1 MEMEEK
7 VKKAIKG
14 DDNAFYEII
23 AERKVQL
30 YRTAFTY
37 VKNKE
42 DALDIVSETVYKAYL
57 SIKKLK
63 EPLFFNTWLTRI
75 LINCSLDY
83 IRKNKKVIS
92 FKEYDVIRDDTQ
104 FKNND
109 EAIDLHNA
117 LGKLNENCKT
127 IVILK
132 YFQDLTIKEVA
143 EVLQCPIGTIKTNLH
158 KALIELRIN
167 LKEEL

>member
-1 MEMEEK
+1 VELEEK
-7 VKKAIKG
+7 VIKAIKG
-14 DDNAFYEII
+14 DDNAFYELIS
-23 AERKVQL
+23 ERRGQL
-30 YRTAFTY
+30 YRTAYTY
-37 VKNKE
+37 AKNKE

-63 EPLFFNTWLTRI
+63 EPRFFNTWLTRI

-83 IRKNKKVIS
+83 IKKNKKVVD
-92 FKEYDVIRDDTQ
+92 FQMCTVFDEKVKDENKEEV
-104 FKNND
+104 
-109 EAIDLHNA
+109 IDLHNA
-117 LGKLNENCKT
+117 LDKLNENCKT

-132 YFQDLTIKEVA
+132 YFQDLTITEVA

-158 KALIELRIN
+158 KALSQLRIS

>member
-1 MEMEEK
+1 VELEEK
-7 VKKAIKG
+7 VIKAIKG
-14 DDNAFYEII
+14 DDNAFYELIS
-23 AERKVQL
+23 ERRAQL
-30 YRTAFTY
+30 YRTAYTY

-63 EPLFFNTWLTRI
+63 EPRFFNTWLTRI

-83 IRKNKKVIS
+83 IKKNKKVVD
-92 FKEYDVIRDDTQ
+92 FEKCTKFDEKVKDENKEEV
-104 FKNND
+104 
-109 EAIDLHNA
+109 IDLHNA
-117 LGKLNENCKT
+117 LDKLNENCKT

-132 YFQDLTIKEVA
+132 YFQDLTITEVA

-158 KALIELRIN
+158 KALGQLRIS

>member
-1 MEMEEK
+1 MELEEK
-7 VKKAIKG
+7 VIKAIKG
-14 DDNAFYEII
+14 DDNAFYELIS
-23 AERKVQL
+23 ERRAQL
-30 YRTAFTY
+30 YRTAYTY

-63 EPLFFNTWLTRI
+63 EPRFFNTWLTRI

-83 IRKNKKVIS
+83 IKKNKKVVD
-92 FKEYDVIRDDTQ
+92 FEKCTKFDEKVKDENKEEV
-104 FKNND
+104 
-109 EAIDLHNA
+109 IDLHNA
-117 LGKLNENCKT
+117 LDKLNENCKT

-132 YFQDLTIKEVA
+132 YFQDLTITEVA

-158 KALIELRIN
+158 KALGQLRIS

>member
-1 MEMEEK
+1 MELEEK
-7 VKKAIKG
+7 VIKAIKG
-14 DDNAFYEII
+14 DDNAFYELIN
-23 AERKVQL
+23 ERKGHL

-63 EPLFFNTWLTRI
+63 EPRFFNTWLTRI

-83 IRKNKKVIS
+83 IRKNKKIVS
-92 FKEYDVIRDDTQ
+92 FEDYTRVDEGMEDSNKEEV
-104 FKNND
+104 
-109 EAIDLHNA
+109 IDLHNA
-117 LGKLNENCKT
+117 LGQLNESCKT
-127 IVILK
+127 IVVLK
-132 YFQDLTIKEVA
+132 YFQDLTLAEVA

-158 KALIELRIN
+158 KALTQLRIN
-167 LKEEL
+167 LKEEV